1 MLVFLADFAVAGVV
15 TALLARI
22 GELIARLVG
31 DDGGDAGGGGG
42 GWRYH
47 PTGPRGGVRRPARG
61 GPRSPLQPRP
71 RVRR

>member
-1 MLVFLADFAVAGVV
+1 MLVFLADFALAGVV

-22 GELIARLVG
+22 VELIARLVG

-42 GWRYH
+42 GWRYR
-47 PTGPRGGVRRPARG
+47 PTGPRGGMRRTARG